1 LDLIR
6 SKEELNNK
14 KGNKM
19 ATKTKH
25 MEHIEPYSAQAGTMI
40 PTPFR
45 KFLRTCVIWQLI
57 RFIAINIKMTI
68 LILKSHH

>member
-1 LDLIR
+1 
-6 SKEELNNK
+6 
-14 KGNKM
+14 M
-19 ATKTKH
+19 AAMKH
-25 MEHIEPYSAQAGTMI
+25 MKHIQPYSAQAGTMI

-45 KFLRTCVIWQLI
+45 KFLRTCVLWQLI